1 MVDLVMNNLN
11 VDGHGYEHSAFE
23 ILQNVNQYDFLRS
36 NSTVW
41 DLASM
46 NIYTD
51 TSDSCCL
58 KAEMKLFIKDH
69 PTIVNEIKNY
79 FSDELIEHIL
89 KRFLINVN

>member
-1 MVDLVMNNLN
+1 
-11 VDGHGYEHSAFE
+11 
-23 ILQNVNQYDFLRS
+23 
-36 NSTVW
+36 
-41 DLASM
+41 M

-51 TSDSCCL
+51 TSDFCCL

-89 KRFLINVN
+89 K